1 MSSRP
6 VNSNDAGGLFAP
18 LMELWDALTED
29 GKEYGGAVNRCDTE
43 HLIFDQL
50 PVYDTAVSY
59 VLRWCLRDWEK
70 KGIFDS
76 VARTPYWLVKW
87 G

>member
-1 MSSRP
+1 
-6 VNSNDAGGLFAP
+6 
-18 LMELWDALTED
+18 MELWDALTEA
-29 GKEYGGAVNRCDTE
+29 GKGYGDAVNRYDTE

-59 VLRWCLRDWEK
+59 VLRWRLRDWEK